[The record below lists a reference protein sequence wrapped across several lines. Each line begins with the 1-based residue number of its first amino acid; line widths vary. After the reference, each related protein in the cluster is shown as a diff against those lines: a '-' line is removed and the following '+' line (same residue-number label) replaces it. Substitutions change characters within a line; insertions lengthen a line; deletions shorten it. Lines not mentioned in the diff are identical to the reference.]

1 MVDLLPIDLF
11 NGICSIA
18 TVLLYFVIS
27 FHLVHKFLKYRQKA
41 LLYMGLAL
49 FFLASIWLGLSVS
62 FIFYIVIE
70 TSLPFEIQVLIAYG
84 FPFALFFWLL
94 VFTELIYKKKQKLIT
109 IISGIYLILLE
120 VFFYTFLFT
129 NISLLGVTTGFFYTS
144 WGPFILLRIL
154 INMLIFLTTS
164 VIFIRE
170 ANKGEDPENKL
181 KARLILVGTV
191 FLILGGLIYS
201 IFGIVFIALVI
212 LLVSVLGFYGGIVY
226 PEWVAKMFLRNKK

>member
-18 TVLLYFVIS
+18 TVLLYFLIS
-27 FHLVHKFLKYRQKA
+27 VSVLHKYFKFRQRA

-49 FFLASIWLGLSVS
+49 LFLSPIWLGVSVS
-62 FIFYIVIE
+62 FIFYMVIE
-70 TSLPFEIQVLIAYG
+70 TSLAFEIQVFIAYG

-109 IISGIYLILLE
+109 IISGLYLILLE
-120 VFFYTFLFT
+120 ILFYTFLFT
-129 NISLLGVTTGFFYTS
+129 NISLLGATSGVFYTK

-154 INMLIFLTTS
+154 INMLIFLTTGL
-164 VIFIRE
+164 IFIRE
-170 ANKGEDPENKL
+170 ASKSDDAENKL
-181 KARLILVGTV
+181 KAKLILVGTI

-201 IFGIVFIALVI
+201 LLGILFIALII

-226 PEWVAKMFLRNKK
+226 PKWVGKMFLRKK